1 MPDPDLDEV
10 DRKIKEAK
18 ELAREVRQPETER
31 DETAPPEPAH
41 KDDEEGFTRPDLPR
55 LGESGGTVPARPRS
69 RVSCWPG
76 VRPAIAL

>member
-18 ELAREVRQPETER
+18 ELAREVRPADTER

-41 KDDEEGFTRPDLPR
+41 KDNEGDFTP
-55 LGESGGTVPARPRS
+55 S
-69 RVSCWPG
+69 
-76 VRPAIAL
+76 